1 MDVVNLLKEE
11 VRMIDLPKL
20 EKAFEYENNFYLLC
34 DSKRMAKII
43 AQYKLFEKTLQIE
56 GDIIEC
62 GVFKGASFSRFA
74 MFRQVHDLEE
84 KKLIGFDTFGDF
96 PETEYEKDKELREK
110 FIEGA
115 GNKSISCQQ
124 LMDVLLNKQC
134 DSNVSL
140 IQGNIVKTVPEFVNS
155 HQNLKISLL
164 NIDVDIYEPTV
175 TILEY
180 LYPLVSK
187 NGIIILDDYGTFP
200 GETNAVDEYFLGKN
214 VSIEPRLFDGA
225 PHYIVKNE

>member
-11 VRMIDLPKL
+11 IKMIELPKL
-20 EKAFEYENNFYLLC
+20 EKAFEYENNFYLSC
-34 DSKRMAKII
+34 ESSRMAKII

-74 MFRQVHDLEE
+74 MFRKVHNLEE

-115 GNKSISCQQ
+115 GNQSISRNQM
-124 LMDVLLNKQC
+124 LEVLTKKKCNE
-134 DSNVSL
+134 
-140 IQGNIVKTVPEFVNS
+140 NINLLEGDITETIPEFVRN
-155 HQNLKISLL
+155 NKGLRISLL
-164 NIDVDIYEPTV
+164 NVDVDIYEPTV
-175 TILEY
+175 TILEN
-180 LYPLVSK
+180 LYTLLSPGGVM
-187 NGIIILDDYGTFP
+187 ILDDYRTFP
-200 GETNAVDEYFLGKN
+200 GETNAVDEYFKDKDVIIQNPLFKN
-214 VSIEPRLFDGA
+214 TPYYVI
-225 PHYIVKNE
+225 KQ

>member
-20 EKAFEYENNFYLLC
+20 EKAFEYENNFYLSC

-180 LYPLVSK
+180 LFPLLTTG
-187 NGIIILDDYGTFP
+187 GIMILDDYKVFP
-200 GETNAVDEYFLGKN
+200 GETNAVDEYFNDSGIVVKK
-214 VSIEPRLFDGA
+214 PLFVNT
-225 PHYIVKNE
+225 PYYVIKQ